1 MVVRQSYFYFNMDQP
16 LDLVVREKPV
26 DSVTAARIER
36 TRQPFPSSQDFA
48 EGGRFAHL
56 KIPYFPPVPME
67 ILRYLYGDD
76 VTYEMVSPRDQANL
90 LRCLHKLINPN
101 NLYCDCGAHILKKL
115 PDINEGPHHGFVM

>member
-1 MVVRQSYFYFNMDQP
+1 MVLRQSYFYFNMDQP
-16 LDLVVREKPV
+16 LDLVVREKPI
-26 DSVTAARIER
+26 DSVTAERIER

-90 LRCLHKLINPN
+90 LRCLPATVAEHDGHLRHRSPGYP
-101 NLYCDCGAHILKKL
+101 LLDGHRLHDRSTSEA
-115 PDINEGPHHGFVM
+115 